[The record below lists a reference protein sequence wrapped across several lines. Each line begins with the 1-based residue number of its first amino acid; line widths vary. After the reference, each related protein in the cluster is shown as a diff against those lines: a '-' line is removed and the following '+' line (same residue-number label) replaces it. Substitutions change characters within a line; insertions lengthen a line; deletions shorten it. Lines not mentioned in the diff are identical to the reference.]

1 MARAESGLKGWTL
14 IAGASE
20 GLGLAFA
27 RIAAA
32 EGRDLILAARQ
43 AQKMERLADELRA
56 RHKIAVEVIATDLA
70 DSEQVEL
77 LWRRASTRRRID
89 ILVNNAG
96 LGAHQAFASP
106 DFAREDASIRVN
118 VLALTILMKRAVP
131 HMQAAGGGRILNLG
145 SIAGFVPGPGMA
157 VYHAT
162 KAYVLSL
169 GEAVAEELR
178 GTSVSVTT
186 LCPGAAATHFAAG
199 AGMEKKGP
207 FAKSGIPSAESVAK
221 AGWAAMKAGRV
232 LYVPGFRNRL
242 NTIGPRFIPR
252 RMMARIVA
260 SVLK

>member
-1 MARAESGLKGWTL
+1 M
-14 IAGASE
+14 
-20 GLGLAFA
+20 
-27 RIAAA
+27 
-32 EGRDLILAARQ
+32 
-43 AQKMERLADELRA
+43 
-56 RHKIAVEVIATDLA
+56 
-70 DSEQVEL
+70 
-77 LWRRASTRRRID
+77 
-89 ILVNNAG
+89 NNAG

>member
-96 LGAHQAFASP
+96 LGAHQPFASP

-118 VLALTILMKRAVP
+118 VLALTILIKRAVP

-178 GTSVSVTT
+178 GTSVSVT
-186 LCPGAAATHFAAG
+186 
-199 AGMEKKGP
+199 
-207 FAKSGIPSAESVAK
+207 K
-221 AGWAAMKAGRV
+221 A
-232 LYVPGFRNRL
+232 
-242 NTIGPRFIPR
+242 
-252 RMMARIVA
+252 
-260 SVLK
+260 